1 MIKGVYSKIIILSTA
16 IFMLTAC
23 NYDDQ
28 KESDNFTYPK
38 LTAVEATT
46 TIDVLFLDGTGTQAR
61 ELDAR
66 QALAVTNTYF
76 SQSQVP
82 LNFNFVGYEA
92 YGDYQNADMEHNLN
106 ILDNHL
112 ANKSSTY
119 YQTRESKRADI
130 VILLA
135 PNFSQRPSSKYTCGM
150 TSNGFSHHPDN
161 PVPSRSSE
169 TLKNQYSYAI
179 ISLDPVCGDAN
190 SQVLAHEIGHILGL
204 AHGNP
209 NDNPH
214 KIGLHS
220 YSKGYAKRKS
230 FSTIMAYAHKWKV
243 SKSRALPIFSNP
255 DIAGCDN
262 QCGVEGQFDSAS
274 SIKETMEQINA
285 IFS

>member
-1 MIKGVYSKIIILSTA
+1 MMKVIDSKIIILSTA

-23 NYDDQ
+23 NYETP

-38 LTAVEATT
+38 LTTVEATT
-46 TIDVLFLDGTGTQAR
+46 TIDVLFLDGAGSQTR
-61 ELDAR
+61 ELSAR

-92 YGDYQNADMEHNLN
+92 YNDYQKNDMEHS
-106 ILDNHL
+106 LDVLESHL
-112 ANKSSTY
+112 KDKSSTY
-119 YQTRESKRADI
+119 YQIRENKRADI
-130 VILLA
+130 VILMA
-135 PNFSQRPSSKYTCGM
+135 PNFQHRPSKYTCGI
-150 TSNGFSHHPDN
+150 TSNGFAHHPDN

-169 TLKNQYSYAI
+169 TLKSKYSYAV
-179 ISLDPVCGDAN
+179 ISIDPICGDEN

-230 FSTIMAYAHKWKV
+230 FSTIMTYAHKWKV
-243 SKSRALPIFSNP
+243 SKNRALPIFSNP
-255 DIAGCDN
+255 DIVGCDKK
-262 QCGVEGQFDSAS
+262 CGVEGQFDAAS
-274 SIKETMEQINA
+274 SIKETMEQIDT